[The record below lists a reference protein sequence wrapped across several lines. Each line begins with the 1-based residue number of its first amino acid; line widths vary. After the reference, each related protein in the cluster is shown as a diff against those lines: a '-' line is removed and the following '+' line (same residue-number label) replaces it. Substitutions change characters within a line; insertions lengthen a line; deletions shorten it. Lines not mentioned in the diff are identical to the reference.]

1 MSPLHDLKTLFPGK
15 VSFEEK
21 DLLFHAGDLWPRKL
35 IIQRLGQKLILPKA
49 IVRPESVE
57 DIQALLTWAHQKK
70 VGVIP
75 YGGGSGVCGGTQVLG
90 ESVSLDLRKMNHI
103 RELNDDSSYVTAE
116 AGILGPDLENALNQ
130 KGFTLN
136 HFPASF
142 HISTLGG
149 WISTRASGQLSTG
162 FGSIEDL
169 LLALKVVL
177 PNGHVLETKL
187 TPRSST
193 GPSLNHLFLGSE
205 GTLGVIV
212 EASLKMYRLPPEREF
227 LSFSFQ
233 TISEALLAIR
243 TLVQKNIFPAV
254 IRLYDEVDTQMALS
268 EIGLK
273 ASGNLLVLLF
283 QGEQEIVEAQ
293 KNIAQKI
300 FSHKGKAL
308 GEKPAQHWWE
318 HRFDLNEKKVTQI
331 LSQEGMILD
340 TLEVATTWNH
350 LETLYAEMKKMIE
363 SEIIVLAHFSHFY
376 LTGGSIYFTFV
387 GSTEEQEALTKY
399 DTVWDKAMEACL
411 KVGGTISHHHGIGLL
426 RKKWIQRELQEGWA
440 ILSQLKKGID
450 PYNILN
456 PKKLL

>member
-1 MSPLHDLKTLFPGK
+1 MPLHDLKTLLPGK

-21 DLLFHAGDLWPRKL
+21 DLLFHAVDFWPRSFL
-35 IIQRLGQKLILPKA
+35 AQRLGQSVLLPKA
-49 IVRPESVE
+49 VVRPESVQ
-57 DIQALLTWAHQKK
+57 DIQTLLTWAHQEKIAI
-70 VGVIP
+70 IP
-75 YGGGSGVCGGTQVLG
+75 YGGGSGVCGGTQVL
-90 ESVSLDLRKMNHI
+90 EDSVSLDVRSLNRI
-103 RELNDDSSYVTAE
+103 REINTDSSYMTAE

-162 FGSIEDL
+162 FGSIENL

-212 EASLKMYRLPPEREF
+212 EATCQMYRLPPERKF

-233 TISEALLAIR
+233 TIPQALLAIR
-243 TLVQKNIFPAV
+243 TLLQKNIFPTV
-254 IRLYDEVDTQMALS
+254 IRLYDEGDTQMALS
-268 EIGLK
+268 EIGLE
-273 ASGNLLVLLF
+273 ASGNLLVLMF
-283 QGEQEIVEAQ
+283 QGEKEIVEAQ
-293 KNIAQKI
+293 KVISEKI
-300 FSHKGKAL
+300 FLHHGKAL
-308 GEKPAQHWWE
+308 GESPGQHWWE

-340 TLEVATTWNH
+340 TLEVATTWNK
-350 LETLYAEMKKMIE
+350 LETLYVEMKKVIE
-363 SEIIVLAHFSHFY
+363 SEITVLAHFSHFY

-387 GSTEEQEALTKY
+387 GSTEEKEVLEKY
-399 DTVWDKAMEACL
+399 DRVWKKAMESCL
-411 KVGGTISHHHGIGLL
+411 KVGGTISHHHGIGVL
-426 RKKWIQRELQEGWA
+426 RKQWIQQELGEGWVV
-440 ILSQLKKGID
+440 LSQLKKTMD
-450 PYNILN
+450 PYAILN

>member
-1 MSPLHDLKTLFPGK
+1 MPLHDLKTLLPGK

-21 DLLFHAGDLWPRKL
+21 DLLFHAVDFWPRSFL
-35 IIQRLGQKLILPKA
+35 AQRLGQSVLLPKA
-49 IVRPESVE
+49 VVRPESVQ
-57 DIQALLTWAHQKK
+57 DIQTLLTWATQKK
-70 VGVIP
+70 VAVIP
-75 YGGGSGVCGGTQVLG
+75 YGGGSGVCGGTEILE
-90 ESVSLDLRKMNHI
+90 ESVTLDMRKLNRI
-103 RELNDDSSYVTAE
+103 REINVDSSYVTAE
-116 AGILGPDLENALNQ
+116 TGILGPDLENALNQ

-162 FGSIEDL
+162 FGSIEDI

-177 PNGHVLETKL
+177 PNGHLLETKL

-205 GTLGVIV
+205 GTLGVIC
-212 EASLKMYRLPPEREF
+212 EATCQMYRLPPERKF

-233 TISEALLAIR
+233 TVSHALLAIR
-243 TLVQKNIFPAV
+243 TLIQKNIFPAV

-273 ASGNLLVLLF
+273 ASGNLLVLMF
-283 QGEQEIVEAQ
+283 QGEKEMVEAQ
-293 KNIAQKI
+293 KSVAQKI
-300 FSHKGKAL
+300 FSQKGL
-308 GEKPAQHWWE
+308 SLSEKPASHWWE
-318 HRFDLNEKKVTQI
+318 HRFDLNEKKVAQI

-350 LETLYAEMKKMIE
+350 LEELYTEMKKVIE
-363 SEIIVLAHFSHFY
+363 SEITVLAHFSHFY
-376 LTGGSIYFTFV
+376 MTGGSIYFTFV
-387 GSTEEQEALTKY
+387 GSTEEKEVLTKY
-399 DTVWDKAMEACL
+399 DAVWDKAMEACL

-426 RKKWIQRELQEGWA
+426 RKKWIQKELGEGWA
-440 ILSQLKKGID
+440 VLSQIKKTID
-450 PYNILN
+450 PNAILN

>member
-1 MSPLHDLKTLFPGK
+1 MPINILKTLLPGK

-21 DLLFHAGDLWPRKL
+21 DLLFHAGDFWPRKL
-35 IIQRLGQKLILPKA
+35 LIQRLGQKLILPKA
-49 IVRPESVE
+49 VVRPQSVE
-57 DIQALLTWAHQKK
+57 DIQTLLTWANKEK
-70 VGVIP
+70 VAVIP
-75 YGGGSGVCGGTQVLG
+75 YGGGSGVCGGTQVLE
-90 ESVSLDLRKMNHI
+90 ESVSLDLRG
-103 RELNDDSSYVTAE
+103 LNKILEIDENSSTVRAQ
-116 AGILGPDLENALNQ
+116 AGILGPDLEDVLNK

-162 FGSIEDL
+162 FGSIEDI

-177 PNGHVLETKL
+177 PNGHLLETKL

-212 EASLKMYRLPPEREF
+212 EATCQMYRVPSEREF

-233 TISEALLAIR
+233 TLSEALLAIR

-268 EIGLK
+268 EIGLQ
-273 ASGNLLVLLF
+273 ASGNLLVLMF
-283 QGEQEIVEAQ
+283 QGEKEMVEAQ
-293 KNIAQKI
+293 KSVAQKI
-300 FSHKGKAL
+300 FSQKGLSL
-308 GEKPAQHWWE
+308 GEKPASHWWE
-318 HRFDLNEKKVTQI
+318 HRFDLNEKKVAQI

-350 LETLYAEMKKMIE
+350 LETLYLEMKKVIE
-363 SEIIVLAHFSHFY
+363 SEITVLAHFSHFY
-376 LTGGSIYFTFV
+376 MTGGSIYFTFV
-387 GSTEEQEALTKY
+387 GSTEEKEVLNKY
-399 DTVWDKAMEACL
+399 DAVWDKAMEACL

-426 RKKWIQRELQEGWA
+426 KKKWIQKELQEGWSV
-440 ILSQLKKGID
+440 LSQIKKTID
-450 PYNILN
+450 PNAILN